1 MKKSILLFCLLICA
15 CWTARSQQ
23 KESPENLIKQ
33 ENIED
38 YKQYVGNYLTAI
50 EDATLY
56 AAEPQIIGI
65 LEPFDF
71 KSQYKKRS
79 RTFTF
84 NKIRTHLYK
93 AIVKEIDVLTKDKD
107 KQLTTIN
114 TPLLKCKTA
123 GCKFEII
130 DVIRWDEFRQIV
142 NPFIEKSQQEELALK
157 KEIWNLKV
165 PKKLRIQDAEPKIYP
180 SSWMGFS
187 SSLPNDYPVFVLQ
200 DDEDNIC
207 YWVSPLKT
215 TSYTT
220 DELVFEPYLNYLKK
234 HYINVKYFDKTG
246 KKYQINELYADPDSH
261 AICVRFA
268 TSSKMRLE
276 TLKSQIASKELM
288 LLDDYKT
295 YTAEQE
301 RLRQIAEEK
310 AQKEALLK
318 QEKVRQGLI
327 EIKRYIADQKKLGK
341 DEIIINRGMF
351 NPDSFERWIKEIF
364 ENQRMT
370 PYNSHCLSINWN
382 NVSIQSY
389 DKIYSGTIK
398 RISLVKKRPDMKCSI
413 PNIPFGYC
421 YELEF
426 AHYVPGLGL
435 NPQIEIRW
443 RQIDEDKNKEAV
455 KTYYIKKYGNYYGE
469 LISEGRVEL
478 GMTKEMLFCVKDVY
492 LISQSISYGTRIE
505 IYEKSGNFW
514 LGTSATWYRFENNKL
529 VSIY

>member
-33 ENIED
+33 KNIED
-38 YKQYVGNYLTAI
+38 YKQYVGSYLTAI

-84 NKIRTHLYK
+84 NKIRTHFYK

-261 AICVRFA
+261 TICVRFA

-276 TLKSQIASKELM
+276 TLKSQIASK
-288 LLDDYKT
+288 
-295 YTAEQE
+295 
-301 RLRQIAEEK
+301 
-310 AQKEALLK
+310 
-318 QEKVRQGLI
+318 
-327 EIKRYIADQKKLGK
+327 
-341 DEIIINRGMF
+341 N
-351 NPDSFERWIKEIF
+351 
-364 ENQRMT
+364 
-370 PYNSHCLSINWN
+370 
-382 NVSIQSY
+382 
-389 DKIYSGTIK
+389 
-398 RISLVKKRPDMKCSI
+398 
-413 PNIPFGYC
+413 
-421 YELEF
+421 
-426 AHYVPGLGL
+426 
-435 NPQIEIRW
+435 
-443 RQIDEDKNKEAV
+443 
-455 KTYYIKKYGNYYGE
+455 
-469 LISEGRVEL
+469 
-478 GMTKEMLFCVKDVY
+478 
-492 LISQSISYGTRIE
+492 
-505 IYEKSGNFW
+505 
-514 LGTSATWYRFENNKL
+514 
-529 VSIY
+529 

>member
-1 MKKSILLFCLLICA
+1 MKKSILFFCLLICA

-33 ENIED
+33 KSIED
-38 YKQYVGNYLTAI
+38 YKQYVGSYLTAM

-56 AAEPQIIGI
+56 AAEPQIIEI

-71 KSQYKKRS
+71 KSKYKKRS

-93 AIVKEIDVLTKDKD
+93 AIVKEIDVLIKDKD

-180 SSWMGFS
+180 SSWMGFPYFLS
-187 SSLPNDYPVFVLQ
+187 NDYPVFVLQ

-234 HYINVKYFDKTG
+234 HYINVKYFDKAG

-261 AICVRFA
+261 AICVCFA

-276 TLKSQIASKELM
+276 TLKSRIASKELM

-295 YTAEQE
+295 YAAEQE

-310 AQKEALLK
+310 ARIRQQEALRKKQQETLRK
-318 QEKVRQGLI
+318 QEEERQKVLAEQR
-327 EIKRYIADQKKLGK
+327 KKQ
-341 DEIIINRGMF
+341 III
-351 NPDSFERWIKEIF
+351 
-364 ENQRMT
+364 Q
-370 PYNSHCLSINWN
+370 
-382 NVSIQSY
+382 
-389 DKIYSGTIK
+389 
-398 RISLVKKRPDMKCSI
+398 
-413 PNIPFGYC
+413 
-421 YELEF
+421 
-426 AHYVPGLGL
+426 
-435 NPQIEIRW
+435 
-443 RQIDEDKNKEAV
+443 
-455 KTYYIKKYGNYYGE
+455 KYGQKWGTSILNGK
-469 LISEGRVEL
+469 VEL
-478 GMTKEMLFCVKDVY
+478 GMTKQMCREVINIKSYDIGKSSHRGHVIETWTFNKAKHDLQIAMSPRSGEEAAALLFLAGLAGAFGVEMSAPQY
-492 LISQSISYGTRIE
+492 SILVFTDG
-505 IYEKSGNFW
+505 K
-514 LGTSATWYRFENNKL
+514 LTSLY
-529 VSIY
+529 

>member
-1 MKKSILLFCLLICA
+1 MKKSILFFCLLICA

-33 ENIED
+33 KSIED
-38 YKQYVGNYLTAI
+38 YKQYVGSYLTAM

-56 AAEPQIIGI
+56 AAEPQIIEI

-71 KSQYKKRS
+71 KSKYKKRS

-180 SSWMGFS
+180 SSWMGFPYFLS
-187 SSLPNDYPVFVLQ
+187 NDYPVFVLQ

-234 HYINVKYFDKTG
+234 HYINVKYFDKAG

-261 AICVRFA
+261 AICVCFA

-276 TLKSQIASKELM
+276 TLKSRIASKELM

-295 YTAEQE
+295 YAAEQE

-310 AQKEALLK
+310 ARIRQQEALRKKQQETLRK
-318 QEKVRQGLI
+318 QEEERQKVLAEQRKKQMLVQKYGAHYANCIMQKRLEVGMPKNIVMQIMPVLFDDEVYACSSYVQGRDTYERRTINSNQFWKHMPEDMRAGLYLLIQLSGGLEQCIDQYLRHESMPRTLLFRNGILI
-327 EIKRYIADQKKLGK
+327 E
-341 DEIIINRGMF
+341 F
-351 NPDSFERWIKEIF
+351 N
-364 ENQRMT
+364 N
-370 PYNSHCLSINWN
+370 
-382 NVSIQSY
+382 
-389 DKIYSGTIK
+389 
-398 RISLVKKRPDMKCSI
+398 
-413 PNIPFGYC
+413 
-421 YELEF
+421 
-426 AHYVPGLGL
+426 
-435 NPQIEIRW
+435 
-443 RQIDEDKNKEAV
+443 
-455 KTYYIKKYGNYYGE
+455 
-469 LISEGRVEL
+469 
-478 GMTKEMLFCVKDVY
+478 
-492 LISQSISYGTRIE
+492 
-505 IYEKSGNFW
+505 
-514 LGTSATWYRFENNKL
+514 
-529 VSIY
+529 